1 MVCLCPDRE
10 KRRAAFVDGFP
21 ERAGQ
26 NRERSRALKES
37 IKLRRSLIAAA
48 LALLAA
54 LFSVSAAT
62 FAWYVYNTSART
74 TEVKMSAGSSLS
86 LQIASAR
93 DGTYR
98 SYTSMENFQG
108 RLNPVSTDKISGG
121 FQRAEW
127 FDRMV
132 QPGGRERLFAALFGQ
147 GVENVDYHKTSLF
160 LKTNAAKMDIYLA
173 AIVPDNVPEKSKEIP
188 PPIAAAMRL
197 GLVVKQADEFGN
209 YPEYIFEV
217 TSKASPYRGRSD
229 NGDRFPGE
237 DHVLDSVKTDGSTVV
252 FRPYNSDNFCD
263 YNANTGKV
271 TLKDNSL
278 PLFTLTNEGGSG
290 DGYGA
295 PVEVEVYLWLEGCDL
310 DCTRD
315 IAGTTLE
322 TLTLSFAGVER
333 KGVTEN
339 G

>member
-1 MVCLCPDRE
+1 MSSPAGRTE
-10 KRRAAFVDGFP
+10 KS
-21 ERAGQ
+21 
-26 NRERSRALKES
+26 ERSRALKES

-86 LQIASAR
+86 LQISSTI

-98 SYTSMENFQG
+98 SYTSMEEFQG

-127 FDRMV
+127 FDRMEL
-132 QPGGRERLFAALFGQ
+132 PGGQERLFAALFGR

-160 LKTNAAKMDIYLA
+160 LKTNAPSMDIYLA
-173 AIVPDNVPEKSKEIP
+173 AVIPDNVPEKSQEAP
-188 PPIAAAMRL
+188 PPIATAMRL
-197 GLVVKQADEFGN
+197 GLVVKQPDKNGN

-217 TSKASPYRGRSD
+217 TSKASPYRGSSD
-229 NGDRFPGE
+229 NGDRFPGD
-237 DHVLDSVKTDGSTVV
+237 DHVLDSTKTDGSTVI
-252 FRPYNSDNFCD
+252 FHPYNSDNFCNYD
-263 YNANTGKV
+263 SNTGLV

-278 PLFTLTNEGGSG
+278 PLFTLTNQGGAG
-290 DGYGA
+290 DGYGS

-310 DCTRD
+310 DCTRE

-322 TLTLSFAGVER
+322 TLSLSFAGYARE
-333 KGVTEN
+333 GT
-339 G
+339 